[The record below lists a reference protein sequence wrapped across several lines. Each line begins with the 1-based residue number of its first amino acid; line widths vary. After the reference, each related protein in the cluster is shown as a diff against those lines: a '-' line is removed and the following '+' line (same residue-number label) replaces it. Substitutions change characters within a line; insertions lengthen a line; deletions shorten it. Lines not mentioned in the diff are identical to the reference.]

1 MKTNINQFIYTL
13 FLSAALIACNTSQEK
28 EATSQEESS
37 GEENNLV
44 VSLDQSQIKKI
55 GLVWQE
61 SDTKAL
67 SSTLFVNGRVD
78 VPPQNQATVHARQE
92 GFVQSIKILPGDFV
106 QRGQTLA
113 VLENRDYLR
122 MQETYLTL
130 KSELTYLQ
138 QELKRQ
144 EELRAADINAQKT
157 LQQVV
162 RDLQIKQAQEASLRQ
177 QLALL
182 GLNAQNL
189 QAQNLQ
195 AYFSITSPIN
205 GYVETV
211 EISLGEFVRMDKPL
225 IRIKG
230 TEHKHL
236 ELMVFEKDAMQV
248 AKGQKITFQVP
259 SLGKSTYEAEVFLVG
274 QSFDAVS
281 KAINVHAHISDP
293 DVEQKLVPG
302 MFVNARILLAAQSH
316 AVLPEEAII
325 QEGENHYVFLKG
337 KEQDGKVFFDKIAV
351 QVFNTEEGYTAF
363 VPKKAR
369 SQKAQ
374 FVHKGA
380 YYLQAQLANT
390 GEDEQ

>member
-1 MKTNINQFIYTL
+1 MKTNINQFICLL
-13 FLSAALIACNTSQEK
+13 FVSLMACSTSKEEK
-28 EATSQEESS
+28 AITQAEETTEPGS
-37 GEENNLV
+37 LV
-44 VSLDQSQIKKI
+44 VSLGQNQIKKI
-55 GLVWQE
+55 GLAWQE
-61 SDTKAL
+61 SSSKEL
-67 SSTLFVNGRVD
+67 SSALFVNGKVD

-92 GFVQSIKILPGDFV
+92 GFVQSVKILPGDFV

-122 MQETYLTL
+122 MQESYLTL

-138 QELKRQ
+138 QELTRQ

-157 LQQVV
+157 LQQVK
-162 RDLQIKQAQEASLRQ
+162 RDMQIKQAQEASLRQ

-182 GLNAQNL
+182 GLNTQSL
-189 QAQNLQ
+189 TAQNLQ
-195 AYFSITSPIN
+195 AYSSITSPIN

-211 EISLGEFVRMDKPL
+211 EVSLGEFVRMDKPL
-225 IRIKG
+225 VRIKG

-236 ELMVFEKDAMQV
+236 ELMVFEKEAIQV

-259 SLGKSTYEAEVFLVG
+259 SLGKATYEAEVFLVG

-281 KAINVHAHISDP
+281 KTINVHAHITDP
-293 DVEQKLVPG
+293 KVEQKLVSG

-325 QEGENHYVFLKG
+325 QEGENYYVFSKG
-337 KEQDGKVFFDKIAV
+337 KEQGGKVFFDKIAV

-363 VPKKAR
+363 APKKAL
-369 SQKAQ
+369 SNKVQ
-374 FVHKGA
+374 FVHTGA
-380 YYLQAQLANT
+380 NYLQAQLMNG
-390 GEDEQ
+390 GE